1 MPVVFRGAAIG
12 GVIALVMQACGP
24 TPLGAVVRGALV
36 QPMHARQSVAAQG
49 VWLSPIET
57 PEREVGGN
65 SFPRELPAG
74 GLVGEEHSPSGP
86 MDLAP
91 SPPLE
96 RGLLEGSADFT
107 DPPHPWDEAQPDPEL
122 AHLGTA
128 APADVL
134 ARHRQHLAASPARVG
149 SHALGDLDAFLD
161 LQEVSDTELALAFE
175 LRVQELIDQGLLAQA
190 PLPTTAKEDAEAA
203 LDQAGWVAQA
213 VARAQASPPAE
224 EFVPWQLALM
234 QARLANPTAI
244 AHTLLCTIAAPSSVD
259 GRTARAFL
267 DTAAAQS
274 WLAARAT
281 QDPPPPL
288 ATT

>member
-1 MPVVFRGAAIG
+1 MG
-12 GVIALVMQACGP
+12 GE
-24 TPLGAVVRGALV
+24 RSK
-36 QPMHARQSVAAQG
+36 SVAAQG

-57 PEREVGGN
+57 PERDVGGN
-65 SFPRELPAG
+65 SFPRQLPAG
-74 GLVGEEHSPSGP
+74 GWVGEEHSPSGP

-244 AHTLLCTIAAPSSVD
+244 AHTLLCAINAPPSINGRAAKE
-259 GRTARAFL
+259 FL
-267 DTAAAQS
+267 ESPEAQT
-274 WLAARAT
+274 WLEAHSHSG
-281 QDPPPPL
+281 P
-288 ATT
+288 ATTPATP